1 MAKQS
6 MKAQQKP
13 TMKVQPKPPMKVQP
27 KPKPMKVQP
36 KPTMKV
42 QPKPK
47 KAQPKPSMNVQ
58 PKAKRMP
65 KKVAAWLETPEMQE
79 KHAVPVSTQ
88 GLTNITIEM
97 SMAERL
103 QEKKLPQ
110 VRGAILTPQIP
121 LKLGSTKGYV
131 HWKIDKDRLKSFVK
145 AESNKLEVGRYEGI
159 MKDAAKMG
167 MLV

>member
-1 MAKQS
+1 
-6 MKAQQKP
+6 
-13 TMKVQPKPPMKVQP
+13 
-27 KPKPMKVQP
+27 
-36 KPTMKV
+36 
-42 QPKPK
+42 
-47 KAQPKPSMNVQ
+47 MNVQ
-58 PKAKRMP
+58 PKAKPKTVP
-65 KKVAAWLETPEMQE
+65 KKVTAWLETPEMQE

-88 GLTNITIEM
+88 GLTKIWIDM

-121 LKLGSTKGYV
+121 VKLGSTKGYV